1 MIELINLIASD
12 FSRYKRMYTSKIS
25 IVLFSQGFIAT
36 FYYRIFRYLYTSKY
50 YIVRLFAMLSYQFV
64 GFWTTNLFGITL
76 PIRCN
81 IGKAIYFTHNGGII
95 LHPDCIIGDYSTI
108 HQGVTIGSNGRG
120 TPTIGNKVY
129 IGANALVLGKIEIG
143 DEVVIG
149 AGSVVTKSLPPKAVV
164 VGNPFKIISYK
175 GSSDLIKL

>member
-1 MIELINLIASD
+1 MIELIRLISSD
-12 FSRYKRMYTSKIS
+12 LSRYRRMYSSKLS
-25 IVLFSQGFIAT
+25 IILFSQGFIAT
-36 FYYRIFRYLYTSKY
+36 FYYRVFRYLYISKY
-50 YIVRLFAMLSYQFV
+50 FIARVFAKLSYQIV
-64 GFWTTNLFGITL
+64 GFWITNLFGITL

-81 IGKAIYFTHNGGII
+81 IGKAVYFPHNGGII

-108 HQGVTIGSNGRG
+108 FQGVTIGSNGRG

-164 VGNPFKIISYK
+164 VGNPFKIISYN
-175 GSSDLIKL
+175 GSSDIIKL